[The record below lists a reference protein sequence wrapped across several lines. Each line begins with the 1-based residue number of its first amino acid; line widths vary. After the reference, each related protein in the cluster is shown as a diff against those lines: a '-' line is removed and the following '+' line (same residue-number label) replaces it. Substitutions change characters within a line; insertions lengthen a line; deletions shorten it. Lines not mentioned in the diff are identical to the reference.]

1 MQNSQ
6 NKKTLQIVLIVLVA
20 VLTLGIGYASISA
33 INLII
38 NGNAT
43 ANVNQNNFKVHFTQA
58 QAITGTTGASGTSS
72 IDTQDD
78 TKAMF
83 DVTGLT
89 KVGDYAEAVYTV
101 RNDSNG
107 VGAEISLS
115 VSNSNSEYFKV
126 TETILDNKLQA
137 GDETTAS
144 VKVEM
149 IKTPINDSV
158 TTSVTAKLISTPIEN
173 ANATGGDR
181 NSKATDDPVSFATDS
196 WGTIQTAVRNNN
208 TSLYNVGDIK
218 EITINGVDYTVRIA
232 NKTTGDHCGDN
243 DTEYS
248 QTACGFVVEFVDI
261 ITIMKMRD
269 TNTNVSGYPATL
281 VYDYLKNTLY
291 SQLPSDLQTVIK
303 PTRVISGYGSN
314 DSTNF
319 TTTDKLYLLSS
330 EEVYGIDDG
339 QYHFYDTAYG
349 TSHQLEYYSNN
360 GVTYSTNSWS
370 GTNLDKAIKQYN
382 SSNRWWWLRSTTSG
396 NNPNFHLINSDGS
409 WNNYLDNDSVGVAP
423 AFRIG

>member
-1 MQNSQ
+1 MA
-6 NKKTLQIVLIVLVA
+6 NKRKKIKVFLFVLIGI
-20 VLTLGIGYASISA
+20 LTISVGYASISA
-33 INLII
+33 INLLI
-38 NGNAT
+38 NGNGT
-43 ANVNQNNFKVHFTQA
+43 VSVNQNNFIVHFTEA
-58 QAITGTTGASGTSS
+58 KEITGTTGVSGTSS

-89 KVGDYAEAVYTV
+89 KVGDYAEAEYTIK
-101 RNDSNG
+101 NDSAG
-107 VGAEISLS
+107 IGAEISLNL
-115 VSNSNSEYFKV
+115 SNTNNEYFKV

-158 TTSVTAKLISTPIEN
+158 TTSVTATLTASPLDD

-181 NSKATDDPVSFATDS
+181 NSKATDDPESFATDS
-196 WGTIQTAVRNNN
+196 WSTIQRAVQNNN
-208 TSLYNVGDIK
+208 TSVYNVGDTK
-218 EITINGVDYTVRIA
+218 SVTINGVDYRVRIA
-232 NKTTGDHCGDN
+232 NKTTGEHCGDN

-248 QTACGFVVEFVDI
+248 QTACGFVVEFADI
-261 ITIMKMRD
+261 VEQRAMNSTS
-269 TNTNVSGYPATL
+269 TNVGGWPATEMRT
-281 VYDYLKNTLY
+281 YLNGTFY
-291 SQLPSDLQTVIK
+291 NSLPSDLQAVIK
-303 PTRVISGYGSN
+303 PTRVISGHGSN

-319 TTTDKLYLLSS
+319 TTTDKLYLLSA

-339 QYHFYDTAYG
+339 RNHFYDTAYG

-360 GVTYSTNSWS
+360 GVTYSTRSYR
-370 GTNLDKAIKQYN
+370 GTNLDKAVKQYN
-382 SSNRWWWLRSTTSG
+382 SSNTWWWLRSANSNG
-396 NNPNFHLINSDGS
+396 SSSFRDVDYGDLNN
-409 WNNYLDNDSVGVAP
+409 NDASKTYGVAP